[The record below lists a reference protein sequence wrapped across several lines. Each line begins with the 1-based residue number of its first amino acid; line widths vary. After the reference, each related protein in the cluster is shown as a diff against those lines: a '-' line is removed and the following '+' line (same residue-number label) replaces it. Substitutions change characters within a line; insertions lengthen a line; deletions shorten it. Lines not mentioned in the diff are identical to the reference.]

1 MRKKIDRSLATSGF
15 STANSIIVG
24 FEYTYDAV
32 GKIVEEICIFV
43 NDVRPKK
50 QEKTKGREK
59 RRERRICGE
68 KERGTE
74 RSGGA
79 NERTPQGGGSAG
91 MRF

>member
-1 MRKKIDRSLATSGF
+1 MSRAGSGEATHF
-15 STANSIIVG
+15 AADVH
-24 FEYTYDAV
+24 
-32 GKIVEEICIFV
+32 KCIFV